1 MQLSSAQSRCILL
14 EKQLEYTKRM
24 VLNVEREKNMILE
37 QQVTIFSI
45 VIYVFEEYLI
55 SWEDCHIVI

>member
-1 MQLSSAQSRCILL
+1 MIHYYFFFFIDISMQLSSAQSRCILL

-45 VIYVFEEYLI
+45 VT
-55 SWEDCHIVI
+55 